1 MRRTT
6 TFRRAIA
13 GLMAVVLLATMLP
26 VGASAEVTTLE
37 ATAGACGGGVT
48 SYSLILQTKDLNAKA
63 SDVPT
68 SVTLHFADG
77 STAQAQRWA
86 FNISGSGYYS
96 LLDSDHIYREVPL
109 THATAQIDTAKYPNA
124 RLSITGWP
132 CDPTPNP
139 DPDPTA
145 VVSGTI
151 VQRGNE
157 RPVADLEVCLVE
169 LGVCTVTD
177 GSGSFA
183 FGDVPYG
190 TYTLTSDGN
199 NWKSA
204 STAVTVEGDTHVNL
218 VQFKGGGNGN

>member
-1 MRRTT
+1 MRRIT
-6 TFRRAIA
+6 TFRRMIA
-13 GLMAVVLLATMLP
+13 GLMAVVLLATMMP
-26 VGASAEVTTLE
+26 MGASAEMTELV
-37 ATAGACGGGVT
+37 APAGTCGGGVT
-48 SYSLILQTKDLNAKA
+48 SYSVILQTRDIKAKA

-86 FNISGSGYYS
+86 FNISGAGYYS
-96 LLDSDHIYREVPL
+96 LLDSDHIVREVPL
-109 THATAQIDTAKYPNA
+109 THATAMLDTAKYPNA
-124 RLSITGWP
+124 RLTITGWP
-132 CDPTPNP
+132 CDPTPN
-139 DPDPTA
+139 PDPTA

-157 RPVADLEVCLVE
+157 RPVADLSVCLDE

-177 GSGSFA
+177 GEGNFA

-190 TYTLTSDGN
+190 TYTVTSTGN
-199 NWKSA
+199 NWKPA
-204 STAVTVEGDTHVNL
+204 STSVTVEGDTHVNL